1 MPDNNKDDE
10 FAGHTLD
17 GEFIPRIPIPTKPLD
32 TNELFEMEPAELIKT
47 IQEIDNHVNMYVL
60 DRVIDHYKH
69 KILLLNTIISL
80 KILVKLSPNEDY
92 KRFVNET
99 NYFTD
104 IISASEKKIKE
115 LQDKPIQPT
124 LLPSVMSQ
132 DSPPGFPG
140 FGDNNLNIIPI
151 DPFSDKTPVFG
162 TDLKRIFEK
171 AQDSLPDIMSKN
183 PELVDMQMSRAYGD
197 LYFRIKDKLPVELKE
212 KALKF
217 GSKIAIML
225 MNDPSFD
232 LNAMQ
237 EGMEAWNELSAKVSQ
252 LVEIEKMKEQEKL
265 K

>member
-1 MPDNNKDDE
+1 MPIEYNQ
-10 FAGHTLD
+10 TPL
-17 GEFIPRIPIPTKPLD
+17 PQPLD
-32 TNELFEMEPAELIKT
+32 TNELFKMEPAELLKT

-60 DRVIDHYKH
+60 DRLIEHYKY
-69 KILLLNTIISL
+69 KISTLNTLLLL
-80 KILVKLSPNEDY
+80 KILGKTPPIEKIDKYVDKLNDI
-92 KRFVNET
+92 T
-99 NYFTD
+99 N
-104 IISASEKKIKE
+104 IIEVSEKKIKE
-115 LQDKPIQPT
+115 LQDKPISPT
-124 LLPSVMSQ
+124 LLPSVMHGGTFDP
-132 DSPPGFPG
+132 DSIGIVNQPQQI
-140 FGDNNLNIIPI
+140 LPI

-217 GSKIAIML
+217 GSKIAIVL
-225 MNDPSFD
+225 MNDPNFD

-252 LVEIEKMKEQEKL
+252 LVEIEKLKEQEKL

>member
-1 MPDNNKDDE
+1 MPIEYNQ
-10 FAGHTLD
+10 TPL
-17 GEFIPRIPIPTKPLD
+17 PQPLD

-60 DRVIDHYKH
+60 DRVIDHYKY
-69 KILLLNTIISL
+69 KISTLNTLLLL
-80 KILVKLSPNEDY
+80 KILGKTPPIEKIDKYVDKLNDI
-92 KRFVNET
+92 T
-99 NYFTD
+99 N
-104 IISASEKKIKE
+104 IIEVSEKKLKE

-124 LLPSVMSQ
+124 QMLPSVMSQ
-132 DSPPGFPG
+132 DSLPGFPG

-183 PELVDMQMSRAYGD
+183 PELVDMQMHRAYGD

-225 MNDPSFD
+225 MNDPNFD

-252 LVEIEKMKEQEKL
+252 LVEIEKLKDSEKL
-265 K
+265 R